1 MNITLLHQLCE
12 APQARGIA
20 VVIDVFRAFTVACH
34 AFGGGADRYLL
45 APTSAVAARLA
56 ARHPDALLVGKPE
69 VGASLRYHIPNSP
82 TRLLEQP
89 LTGRTIIHRTGAGV
103 PGILAAAGADEILT
117 GALVNVGA
125 IVRYLQRSAP
135 EHISLLVMGHEGSG
149 ADLED
154 DLCARLIQA
163 RLAGEP
169 FDLGPWR
176 AQLRAGTGHYFFT
189 EAEQEYPREDF
200 DRCLALDRFD
210 FVLRA
215 ELLGD
220 HAQLHAVAVPPAR

>member
-1 MNITLLHQLCE
+1 MKITLLRGLEE
-12 APQARGIA
+12 AARARGI
-20 VVIDVFRAFTVACH
+20 VIVIDVFRAFTVACH
-34 AFGGGADRYLL
+34 AFAGGASGYLL

-56 ARHPDALLVGKPE
+56 THHPDALLVGKPE

-82 TRLLEQP
+82 TRLLEQR
-89 LTGRTIIHRTGAGV
+89 LAGRTIVHRTGAGV
-103 PGILAAAGADEILT
+103 PGVLAAEEADEILT
-117 GALVNVGA
+117 GAVVNAGA
-125 IVRYLQRSAP
+125 IVRCLQQGAP
-135 EHISLLVMGHEGSG
+135 EHVSLLIMGHEGSG

-154 DLCARLIQA
+154 ELCARLIQA

-169 FDLGPWR
+169 FDLAPWR
-176 AQLRAGTGHYFFT
+176 ARLRASAGHYFLT
-189 EAEQEYPREDF
+189 EAQQEYPREDF

-210 FVLRA
+210 FILRA